1 MPSRLAGLPA
11 GRRTKWV
18 VLAVWLVLLMVGGAL
33 GGRLQGA
40 TKNNADAYLP
50 GGAEATQVI
59 KLQKK
64 LHHEDG
70 MLTVVAYERRGGL
83 TAQDAASVRSAAER
97 LTGVPH
103 IGPVT
108 GPITSRDGEA
118 MQLLVP
124 IQGDGD
130 AVLTAIDELRKVV
143 ERGPPAGLDVRVTGP
158 GGTMSDLIGVFKEI
172 DGTLLFVTLGVVIV
186 MLLLTYRSP
195 FLWIVPLFAV
205 GSAYMMSQGLVYLL
219 AEAGLT
225 VNSQSTG
232 ILAVLVFGVGTDYA
246 LLLIARYREELHRH
260 EDRHEAMRLALR
272 RAGPAVL
279 ASAATV
285 TLATLCLLVAE
296 LNSTSG
302 LGPVAAVGVVC
313 ALVAMTTLLPALL
326 TALPRRVFWPA
337 VPRYD
342 VRYVAEPDALEKEH
356 GVWARVAGFVSARP
370 RVISV
375 GGVLVLAALAFGML
389 SLKTGPVSNAGQFV
403 GTPDSV
409 VGERV
414 MARHFPAGAGSPAVV
429 IGPRDPG
436 LRAVIARTPGV
447 SDVSAPVALGGY
459 EQYEATLSSAAD
471 TQAARD
477 TVDRLRAAVRPLG
490 AKVGGNTAV
499 NLDTQRAAAHDNK
512 VIIPIILAVVFVILA
527 LLLRAVVAPVLLMA
541 TVVLSFAASLGVCG
555 LVFTHVFGFE
565 GADSGFPLQIFLF
578 LVALGVDYNIFL
590 MTRVREESQR
600 LGTRRGVLR
609 GLTVTGGVITSAGVV
624 LAATFA
630 ALATLPVTGTVEM
643 AFAVAFGVL
652 LDSLLIRSLVVPA
665 LAYQMGRRV
674 WWPGRAAGDRPVAA
688 GERPLPQAVR

>member
-18 VLAVWLVLLMVGGAL
+18 VLVAWLILLMVGGAL
-33 GGRLQGA
+33 GGKLQGA

-59 KLQKK
+59 KLQQK
-64 LHHEDG
+64 LHREDG
-70 MLTVVAYERRGGL
+70 IVTLVSFERRGGV
-83 TAQDAASVRSAAER
+83 TPQDVAFARSAAAE
-97 LTGVPH
+97 LKGVPH
-103 IGPVT
+103 IAQAA
-108 GPITSRDGEA
+108 GPITSRDGDA
-118 MQLLVP
+118 MQLIVP
-124 IQGDGD
+124 INGDGD
-130 AVLTAIDELRKVV
+130 VVLTAIDDLRKVA

-158 GGTMSDLIGVFKEI
+158 GGTMSDLIGVFKKI
-172 DGTLLFVTLGVVIV
+172 DGTLLLVTLAVVIV

-195 FLWIVPLFAV
+195 FLWMVPLVTA
-205 GSAYMMSQGLVYLL
+205 GSAYMLSQGLVYLL
-219 AEAGLT
+219 AKAGLT

-232 ILAVLVFGVGTDYA
+232 ILAVLVFGAGTDYA

-260 EDRHEAMRLALR
+260 EDRHEAMRLALH

-285 TLATLCLLVAE
+285 TVALLCLLVAE

-302 LGPVAAVGVVC
+302 LGPVAAVGIVC
-313 ALVAMTTLLPALL
+313 ALAAMTTLLPALL
-326 TALPRRVFWPA
+326 VALPRGVFWPI

-356 GVWARVAGFVSARP
+356 GVWARVARFVSARP

-375 GGVLVLAALAFGML
+375 GGVLVLAALAFGVL
-389 SLKTGPVSNAGQFV
+389 SLKTGPVSNAGQFL

-414 MARHFPAGAGSPAVV
+414 LARHFPAGTGSPAVV
-429 IGPRDPG
+429 IGPRNPD
-436 LRAVIARTPGV
+436 LRATIARTPGV
-447 SDVSAPVALGGY
+447 SGVSEPVATGGY

-471 TQAARD
+471 TRAARD
-477 TVDRLRAAVRPLG
+477 TVDRLRTAVHPLG
-490 AKVGGNTAV
+490 AKVGGTTAV

-512 VIIPIILAVVFVILA
+512 VIIPIVLGVVFLILV
-527 LLLRAVVAPVLLMA
+527 LLLRAVVAPLLLMA

-555 LVFTHVFGFE
+555 LVFTHLFGFE
-565 GADSGFPLQIFLF
+565 GADSGFPLEIFIF

-630 ALATLPVTGTVEM
+630 GLATLPVTGMVEM

-665 LAYQMGRRV
+665 LTYDIGGRV
-674 WWPGRAAGDRPVAA
+674 WWPGRLAGDRTLEA
-688 GERPLPQAVR
+688 GELPMPQAVR